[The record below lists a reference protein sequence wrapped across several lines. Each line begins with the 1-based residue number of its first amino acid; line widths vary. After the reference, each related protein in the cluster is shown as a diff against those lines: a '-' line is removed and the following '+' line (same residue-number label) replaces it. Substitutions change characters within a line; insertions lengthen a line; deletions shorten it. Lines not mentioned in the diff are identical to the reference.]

1 MTVRK
6 YKYRTDISIHAKWK
20 EPFFKKG
27 YTEYSVVRETIRFF
41 EGSDTWSRDSMTV
54 LLKTDNFE
62 KAVNFRK
69 EIIEK
74 ELQVYD

>member
-20 EPFFKKG
+20 EPLFKKG

-41 EGSDTWSRDSMTV
+41 EDSSHTYSRESMTV

-74 ELQVYD
+74 GVTSV